1 MGITHGKNKM
11 TEKKSSKFKMS
22 MDDERPDLQ
31 FQDEADSS
39 QLEKLNKRIT
49 RISILIPCLLCAILL
64 AAYFNI
70 KTHLSK
76 VNTTGAIGVQALSK
90 ELESKFSS
98 LSVREATLE
107 ESMEKKVGSLEK
119 TAAALQKNV
128 KEAST
133 AIRHIRSARK
143 TDNQKTANA
152 FGKMEKT
159 LGSMS
164 KKLDKISSDLKSLD
178 QALTKKLMIFS
189 ETGKNDLAK
198 IRSNMAELK
207 TAMVDRN
214 DVDSA
219 LKDQQKIYQ
228 IALGKL
234 ASNLE
239 DKITNLEKKLKK
251 LEKAALSP
259 GTPKQ
264 VKSKKA
270 LSSSKVETEKKPS
283 PLPPKDTVIPDTE
296 TIIEEDL
303 KKKTPG

>member
-1 MGITHGKNKM
+1 M

-31 FQDEADSS
+31 LQDKADSS

-107 ESMEKKVGSLEK
+107 ESMENKVGSLEK
-119 TAAALQKNV
+119 TATALQKNV

-159 LGSMS
+159 
-164 KKLDKISSDLKSLD
+164 

-283 PLPPKDTVIPDTE
+283 PLPPKETVIPDTE

-303 KKKTPG
+303 QKKTPG

>member
-1 MGITHGKNKM
+1 MGIAHGIDKM

-31 FQDEADSS
+31 LQDKADSS

-107 ESMEKKVGSLEK
+107 ESMENKVGSLEK
-119 TAAALQKNV
+119 TATALQKNV

-159 LGSMS
+159 
-164 KKLDKISSDLKSLD
+164 

-283 PLPPKDTVIPDTE
+283 PLPPKETVIPDTE

-303 KKKTPG
+303 QKKTPG

>member
-1 MGITHGKNKM
+1 MGIAHGIDKM
-11 TEKKSSKFKMS
+11 TEKKSSKFKMR
-22 MDDERPDLQ
+22 MDDESPDLQ
-31 FQDEADSS
+31 LQDKADSS

-76 VNTTGAIGVQALSK
+76 VNTTGAIGVQTLSK

-107 ESMEKKVGSLEK
+107 ESMENKVGSLEK
-119 TAAALQKNV
+119 TTAALQKNV
-128 KEAST
+128 KEVST

-143 TDNQKTANA
+143 ADNQKTAKA

-178 QALTKKLMIFS
+178 QALTKKLMNFS

-198 IRSNMAELK
+198 IRSNIASLES
-207 TAMVDRN
+207 AAVDKN
-214 DVDSA
+214 DMDSA

-228 IALGKL
+228 IALRQL
-234 ASNLE
+234 TSNLE
-239 DKITNLEKKLKK
+239 DKIARLEKKIRTF
-251 LEKAALSP
+251 EKVGPSSQK
-259 GTPKQ
+259 PKQ
-264 VKSKKA
+264 VKPEKA
-270 LSSSKVETEKKPS
+270 LSSTKVETGKTPS
-283 PLPPKDTVIPDTE
+283 PLPPKETVIPDTE

-303 KKKTPG
+303 QKKTPG